1 MNKILGVLGLII
13 VLVVGV
19 FLFGLSGLDGLI
31 REQIEVQGTKVTQ
44 SKVAVTVVETKLAD
58 AKISI
63 NGLTVAN
70 PAGFSEDNAF
80 SLDTIRLDLGTSTQ
94 EPYVIEE
101 LLIDSPS
108 VLYEVD
114 ASGKANLTVIQE
126 SVQSSLP
133 QASAEPQKPSQ
144 DTQAPLMSVKKI
156 TVKDVN
162 LKLNIEAM
170 DLQHLPFEKRQFE
183 LTLPTFYADAIGV
196 PDGLPA
202 DQLGGAIV
210 DAMLDN
216 LIKEGK
222 GKVKQIFED
231 EAKAKAKEKLD
242 EEKDKLKDKAKD
254 KLKDI
259 FGGG

>member
-1 MNKILGVLGLII
+1 MNKILGALGLII
-13 VLVVGV
+13 VLVVGL

-31 REQIEVQGTKVTQ
+31 REQIEIQGTKVTQ
-44 SKVAVTVVETKLAD
+44 SQVAVTSVETKLAD
-58 AKISI
+58 AKVSI

-70 PAGFSEDNAF
+70 PEGFSKDNAF
-80 SLDTIRLDLGTSTQ
+80 SLSTIRVDLGTSTQ

-108 VLYEVD
+108 VLYEVNS
-114 ASGKANLTVIQE
+114 SGKANLKVIQE
-126 SVQSSLP
+126 NVQSSIP
-133 QASAEPQKPSQ
+133 QSDAAPEQPTE
-144 DTQAPLMSVKKI
+144 DTQSPLMSVKKI
-156 TVKDVN
+156 TVKDVK

-170 DLQHLPFEKRQFE
+170 DLKGLPLEKRQFE

-196 PDGLPA
+196 PNGLPA

-222 GKVKQIFED
+222 DKVKQLFED
-231 EAKAKAKEKLD
+231 EAKAKAKEKLE
-242 EEKDKLKDKAKD
+242 EEKEKLKDKAKD
-254 KLKDI
+254 KLKGL

>member
-1 MNKILGVLGLII
+1 MNKILGALGVII
-13 VLVVGV
+13 LLVVGL

-31 REQIEVQGTKVTQ
+31 REQIEIQGTKVTQ
-44 SKVAVTVVETKLAD
+44 SQVAVSAVETKLAD
-58 AKISI
+58 AKVSI

-70 PAGFSEDNAF
+70 PEGFSKNNAF
-80 SLDTIRLDLGTSTQ
+80 SLSTIRVDLGTSTQ

-114 ASGKANLTVIQE
+114 SSGKANLKVIQE
-126 SVQSSLP
+126 NVQSSIP
-133 QASAEPQKPSQ
+133 QSDAAPEQPTE
-144 DTQAPLMSVKKI
+144 DTKSPLMSVKKI

-170 DLQHLPFEKRQFE
+170 DLKELPLEKRQFE

-196 PDGLPA
+196 PNGMPA

-222 GKVKQIFED
+222 DKVKQLFED

-242 EEKDKLKDKAKD
+242 GEKEKLKDKAKD
-254 KLKDI
+254 KLKGL